1 MCLNRIFFFNE
12 KAAYEMRIS
21 DWSSDVCSSDHRL
34 TNAATRGQPLA
45 LSIYAR
51 VQGVLESELGNAV
64 TNLEA
69 IGGAG
74 IILDVHTGEV
84 LAMTS
89 LPTYNPNKLVPDN
102 GAARRNA
109 VTYNLYELGSTF
121 KPLTIGAAIDNGV
134 VTSMAKIGRAHV

>member
-1 MCLNRIFFFNE
+1 
-12 KAAYEMRIS
+12 MRIS
-21 DWSSDVCSSDHRL
+21 DGSSDVCSSDR
-34 TNAATRGQPLA
+34 
-45 LSIYAR
+45 
-51 VQGVLESELGNAV
+51 
-64 TNLEA
+64 
-69 IGGAG
+69 
-74 IILDVHTGEV
+74 HTGEV

-134 VTSMAKIGRAHV
+134 VTSMAKRYDATKPPAIAGFHIRDSPLMNRWLNVPETLIPRSNIDTKSVE

>member
-1 MCLNRIFFFNE
+1 
-12 KAAYEMRIS
+12 MRIS
-21 DWSSDVCSSDHRL
+21 DWSSDVCSSDL
-34 TNAATRGQPLA
+34 
-45 LSIYAR
+45 
-51 VQGVLESELGNAV
+51 
-64 TNLEA
+64 
-69 IGGAG
+69 
-74 IILDVHTGEV
+74 V

-134 VTSMAKIGRAHV
+134 VTSMAKRYDATKPLAIAGFHIRDSHMMNRDRTSTRLNSSH

>member
-1 MCLNRIFFFNE
+1 MPHSVPTRRASELKQKTD
-12 KAAYEMRIS
+12 KANGGETL
-21 DWSSDVCSSDHRL
+21 V
-34 TNAATRGQPLA
+34 
-45 LSIYAR
+45 LSI
-51 VQGVLESELGNAV
+51 VTGVKGVLESELGNAV

-134 VTSMAKIGRAHV
+134 VKIGRAHV